1 MVVRGRSILI
11 SFSLGLHLWL
21 GATAARA
28 TEPIA
33 PRFDD
38 VDVRETPEA
47 TYKTNAYEIVHVG
60 RTPRVNDDDSW
71 WRPVRGNYRLSID
84 HDAFFASLGR
94 PDLAAQFRSRRSLGR
109 TLEVG
114 GFVTAIAGVIVVPYS
129 LYKGSLVGAGIGA
142 GMALGG
148 LMMRG
153 AGADLQKPT
162 FPEDQAL
169 DMAAR
174 YNEALRAHVGLR
186 SALPLTIG
194 GRF

>member
-1 MVVRGRSILI
+1 MRGPFTLI
-11 SFSLGLHLWL
+11 PFWLVLHL
-21 GATAARA
+21 GVAAEEARA
-28 TEPIA
+28 AEPIA

-38 VDVRETPEA
+38 VDVRESAEA
-47 TYKTNAYEIVHVG
+47 TYRTNAYEIVHVG
-60 RTPRVNDDDSW
+60 STSRVNEDGSW

-94 PDLAAQFRSRRSLGR
+94 PDLAAQFRSRHGLGR

-114 GFVTAIAGVIVVPYS
+114 GYLSASAGVIVTVYS
-129 LYKGSLVGAGIGA
+129 LYKGSLVGSLAGA
-142 GMALGG
+142 GMMIGG
-148 LMMRG
+148 VVARG
-153 AGADLQKPT
+153 IGTDLQKPT

-174 YNEALRAHVGLR
+174 YNEALRTHLGLR
-186 SALPLTIG
+186 AAITIG